1 MRRARRTSAVRDST
15 WAVTVISLLTGGDPM
30 GRLTAA
36 DQPGI
41 NDGLPFTG
49 RAPWDDVLRCP
60 AASRSGTMILRL
72 SVRVCLIG
80 HLRHSQARLTE
91 PGRPASWPTATTTRR
106 AAEAHEGRPPQRGSR
121 YRPESDRG
129 PCRVISTERTS
140 SGDRFIGVV
149 LSDV

>member
-15 WAVTVISLLTGGDPM
+15 WAVTVISLLTGADPM

-60 AASRSGTMILRL
+60 AASPVRHNDPWVQCTGMSHRSPP
-72 SVRVCLIG
+72 
-80 HLRHSQARLTE
+80 SQPGPADRTGPPGIVADGDHDAASGRGAR
-91 PGRPASWPTATTTRR
+91 RPFS
-106 AAEAHEGRPPQRGSR
+106 PPARK
-121 YRPESDRG
+121 P
-129 PCRVISTERTS
+129 VS
-140 SGDRFIGVV
+140 SGK
-149 LSDV
+149 